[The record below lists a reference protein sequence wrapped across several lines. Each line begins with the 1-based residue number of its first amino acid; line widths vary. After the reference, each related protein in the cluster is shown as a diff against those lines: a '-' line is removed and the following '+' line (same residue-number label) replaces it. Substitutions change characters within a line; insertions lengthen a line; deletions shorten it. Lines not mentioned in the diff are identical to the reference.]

1 VADARNGELAG
12 TTATYAAPRTAT
24 SRRARLRWPRSE
36 LAEAG
41 LKKTWQGS
49 QITARRRGAEHT
61 MSEEGME
68 EERRWSGDFVPVA
81 IYSSVIFVLL
91 VLYVRYL

>member
-1 VADARNGELAG
+1 MLATVNWRAQRRHERAAHGYEPTREAAMAAFGAGGSRSEKDLAG
-12 TTATYAAPRTAT
+12 VANNGPETR
-24 SRRARLRWPRSE
+24 
-36 LAEAG
+36 
-41 LKKTWQGS
+41 
-49 QITARRRGAEHT
+49 AEHT
-61 MSEEGME
+61 MNEEGME

>member
-1 VADARNGELAG
+1 
-12 TTATYAAPRTAT
+12 
-24 SRRARLRWPRSE
+24 
-36 LAEAG
+36 
-41 LKKTWQGS
+41 
-49 QITARRRGAEHT
+49 